1 MKTKLFLTLIIAA
14 LLGVSSCGE
23 KQKKEVER
31 LSQINDSLKSVV
43 IEKDTFSLTYVRAF
57 NEIQDNLDSIKQM
70 EQIISE
76 SSAGNVESRRN
87 MADDINRDID
97 AIYQLLL
104 KNRQIVDNLR
114 RQISDSGKSNKE
126 LEKMIAR
133 LSYQIESKDI
143 EISLLKEDLQSKQI
157 EIADLERNLAKVERQ
172 SRDQAAKLK
181 ATTDEM
187 NQAWYVIGNKKFL
200 EENGIVMK
208 TGGFIGIGTS
218 RKVAD
223 EFDKSL
229 FTRIDLREVNALPV
243 FSKKADLLTIHPAA
257 SYELMGYKFVDS
269 LIIRHPDDFW
279 SASKFLVVVID

>member
-57 NEIQDNLDSIKQM
+57 NEIQENLDSIKQM

-87 MADDINRDID
+87 VADDINRDINV
-97 AIYQLLL
+97 IYQLLL
-104 KNRQIVDNLR
+104 KNRQIVDNLQ

-126 LEKMIAR
+126 LEKMIAH

-143 EISLLKEDLQSKQI
+143 EISLLKEDLENKQI

-187 NQAWYVIGNKKFL
+187 NQAWYVIGNKKYL

-229 FTRIDLREVNALPV
+229 FTQIDLREVDALPV
-243 FSKKADLLTIHPAA
+243 FSKKAELLTIHPAA

-269 LIIRHPDDFW
+269 LLIRHPDDFW

>member
-70 EQIISE
+70 ERMISE

-143 EISLLKEDLQSKQI
+143 EISLLREDLENKQI

-181 ATTDEM
+181 AKTDEM

-208 TGGFIGIGTS
+208 TGGFIGIGAS

-229 FTRIDLREVNALPV
+229 FTQIDLREVDALPV
-243 FSKKADLLTIHPAA
+243 FSKKAELLTIHPAA

-269 LIIRHPDDFW
+269 LLIRHPDDFW